1 MKEDKKIAEL
11 SKVLGIDTRV
21 RIIRLLKER
30 PLCVGAL
37 AKRLGITAGAASQHL
52 RIMKATG
59 LVVPYKRGYFMHYSL
74 NEKTLRNW
82 KNEINE
88 LLDI

>member
-1 MKEDKKIAEL
+1 MKQDKKIAEI

-37 AKRLGITAGAASQHL
+37 AKRLGITAGAVSQHL

-59 LVVPYKRGYFMHYSL
+59 LVVPDKRGYFMHYSL
-74 NEKTLRNW
+74 NEKTLRGW